1 MRKFR
6 LLSLVLAG
14 TLALSACGN
23 NASAVNEG
31 SDITEREEDDREDE
45 DREDVDRE
53 SHDADGESQQPV
65 KDWGYPLI
73 LPEYIIGEV
82 TVGENVYTVYSSE
95 DLFTDEPIEFAE
107 VTAYDP
113 NSIEETVELD
123 GKEYPVIIYGEVI
136 NDEVTEID
144 VPSFIWEIQGFFLHN
159 ARNVTSVTLHEGLGW
174 IGQGVFKHSKIETI
188 ELPASLISLGAY
200 AFAECEN
207 LRSVTFSENS
217 SFKNIENHTFASCS
231 SLTEITIPASVVKI
245 NDNAFK
251 GCDNLE
257 NIYFENTEGWQ
268 NKPSSGGDFVDMDV
282 TDPEENAEMFTGD
295 YCDYIW
301 SR

>member
-1 MRKFR
+1 MRKFK

-14 TLALSACGN
+14 ALALSACGN
-23 NASAVNEG
+23 NALAGSEG
-31 SDITEREEDDREDE
+31 SDRTEREENDREDE

-53 SHDADGESQQPV
+53 SQDAEAEIQQPV
-65 KDWGYPLI
+65 KDWGNLI
-73 LPEYIIGEV
+73 VLAEYSIGEV

-95 DLFTDEPIEFAE
+95 DLYTGELIEFAE
-107 VTAYDP
+107 VDAYDP
-113 NSIEETVELD
+113 ENIEETVELE
-123 GKEYPVIIYGEVI
+123 GKEYPVVVYGTVY

-144 VPSFIWEIQGFFLHN
+144 VPSFIWQIQGSFLDGAH
-159 ARNVTSVTLHEGLGW
+159 NVTSVTLHEGLGW

-217 SFKNIENHTFASCS
+217 SFKYIENHTFASCG

-282 TDPEENAEMFTGD
+282 TDPEENAEMFTGE

-301 SR
+301 QR